1 MKEYKVKVYSDSTE
15 WFNLEDLRHREDGPA
30 REYANGSKSYF
41 INNKLHREDGPAIEY
56 SNGYKAYYINDKKL
70 TEEEF
75 NNRNNPTLDKA
86 AEYYAHNYFD
96 MHETNSY
103 KELKKGFIAGV
114 EWERKTNKV

>member
-70 TEEEF
+70 TEKEF
-75 NNRNNPTLDKA
+75 NNRNKSCIDKIV
-86 AEYYAHNYFD
+86 EI
-96 MHETNSY
+96 EGVKY
-103 KELKKGFIAGV
+103 KL
-114 EWERKTNKV
+114 TKV